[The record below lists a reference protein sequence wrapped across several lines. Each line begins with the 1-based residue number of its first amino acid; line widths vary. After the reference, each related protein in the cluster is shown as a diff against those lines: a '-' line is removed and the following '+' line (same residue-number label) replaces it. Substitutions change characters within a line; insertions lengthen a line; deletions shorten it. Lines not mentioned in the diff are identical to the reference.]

1 MAVVNLTDP
10 YVRVPPFDAFP
21 LFYIFAAEEEI
32 RAIRLSKPFSM
43 IKIAIKAIERQN
55 YSPCSNLPTS
65 NLKKDSSLF
74 KSESKRGARKISSCV
89 F

>member
-21 LFYIFAAEEEI
+21 FFYIFAAEEEI

-65 NLKKDSSLF
+65 HLT
-74 KSESKRGARKISSCV
+74 KRFVS
-89 F
+89 FQE